1 MNSRPDLES
10 AHVAATDTP
19 AIAIAAAPAS
29 ATSALA
35 AAAPKQGSIFAHARY
50 VIAENPVTGIA
61 FGLFLLIVIC
71 AIFGPWIAPY
81 DPLASN
87 TMSALQAPSAKH
99 WFGTDQLGRDILSRV
114 MVAARLDMAIAVSSV
129 ALVFAL
135 GGLSG
140 TAAGFFGGWT
150 DRIVGRIADTIMA
163 FPLFVLAMGI
173 VAALGNTVTNIVIA
187 TAIINYPLY
196 ARVARAEAN
205 VRRDAGF
212 VQAARLSGN
221 GEYRILLTQILPNIM
236 PIMVVQMSLTMGYA
250 ILNAAG
256 LSFIGLGV
264 RPPTP
269 EWGIMVAEGAGFIVS
284 GEWWIAFFPG
294 AALMLAVFC
303 FNLLGDGL
311 RDIVDPQ
318 RRT

>member
-1 MNSRPDLES
+1 MNAITPIS
-10 AHVAATDTP
+10 AETSGTPRRTSGLVATLQHT
-19 AIAIAAAPAS
+19 
-29 ATSALA
+29 
-35 AAAPKQGSIFAHARY
+35 RY
-50 VIAENPVTGIA
+50 ILGENRVTAFA
-61 FGLFLLIVIC
+61 FGLLVIIVF
-71 AIFGPWIAPY
+71 AAVFGPYVVPH

-87 TMSALQAPSAKH
+87 TVQALKPPSATN
-99 WFGTDQLGRDILSRV
+99 WFGTDQLGRDIFSRV
-114 MVAARLDMAIAVSSV
+114 VVATRLDLFIAVASV
-129 ALVFAL
+129 ALVFAM
-135 GGLSG
+135 GGLAGIASG
-140 TAAGFFGGWT
+140 YFGGWT

-173 VAALGNTVTNIVIA
+173 VAALGNTVQNIIIA
-187 TAIINYPLY
+187 TAIVNFPLY

-205 VRRDAGF
+205 VRREAGF

-221 GEYRILLTQILPNIM
+221 SEMRILLVHILPNIM
-236 PIMVVQMSLTMGYA
+236 PIMIVQMSLTMGYA

-269 EWGIMVAEGAGFIVS
+269 EWGIMVAEGASFMVS
-284 GEWWIAFFPG
+284 GEWWIALFPG
-294 AALMLAVFC
+294 LALMIAVFC